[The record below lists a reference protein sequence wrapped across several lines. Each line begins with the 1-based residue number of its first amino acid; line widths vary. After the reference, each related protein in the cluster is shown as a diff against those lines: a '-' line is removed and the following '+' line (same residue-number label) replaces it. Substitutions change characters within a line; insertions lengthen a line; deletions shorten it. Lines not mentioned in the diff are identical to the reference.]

1 MKRRVLRRALGLATL
16 SAITAAVAIWRMPEI
31 AAWQWYLHSGKPELT
46 TRRPDLSAGLRWF
59 DGYYA
64 VADLGG
70 NAFAIGEPLYGQ
82 CNFSYL
88 VIGTTRALVFDTG
101 PGVHDIAPVVRAL
114 TSLPVIALP
123 SHLHFDHVGGLGG
136 FTDIALPDLP
146 ALRAQAHD
154 GVFSFGFY
162 QFLGFVEGFKRG
174 DLRVT
179 RWIQPNSGIDLG
191 DRRLEMLSVPGHTA
205 DSVVLW
211 DAAADR
217 LFSGDFIYPSQIYA
231 YLPGASLH
239 DYSASAERLGGRH
252 RVHVKVDTGMH
263 RMGVDPTGV
272 DDVVD
277 VLAASPAIDLEGL
290 YTHFSVAD
298 GSSADD
304 RRFTRSQI
312 ERFDVVVA
320 ALADRG
326 ISPRIV
332 HAANSAGAL
341 GYPGARYG
349 MVRIGLALYG
359 YLPEGWLSSALVEQ
373 GLSLETAL
381 TLRARVVAVR
391 RVAAGE
397 RPSYGRRRAL
407 DRAATVATVPFG
419 YADGYPRRLFDT
431 GAQVLINAKRY
442 ELAGNVT
449 MDQLLIDCDDDEVAP
464 GDDVVLL
471 GRQGDQEITAEEWA
485 TRADTITWEI
495 LCGIGARV
503 PRVLV
508 D

>member
-1 MKRRVLRRALGLATL
+1 M
-16 SAITAAVAIWRMPEI
+16 
-31 AAWQWYLHSGKPELT
+31 
-46 TRRPDLSAGLRWF
+46 
-59 DGYYA
+59 
-64 VADLGG
+64 
-70 NAFAIGEPLYGQ
+70 
-82 CNFSYL
+82 
-88 VIGTTRALVFDTG
+88 
-101 PGVHDIAPVVRAL
+101 
-114 TSLPVIALP
+114 
-123 SHLHFDHVGGLGG
+123 
-136 FTDIALPDLP
+136 
-146 ALRAQAHD
+146 
-154 GVFSFGFY
+154 
-162 QFLGFVEGFKRG
+162 
-174 DLRVT
+174 
-179 RWIQPNSGIDLG
+179 
-191 DRRLEMLSVPGHTA
+191 
-205 DSVVLW
+205 
-211 DAAADR
+211 
-217 LFSGDFIYPSQIYA
+217 
-231 YLPGASLH
+231 
-239 DYSASAERLGGRH
+239 
-252 RVHVKVDTGMH
+252 
-263 RMGVDPTGV
+263 
-272 DDVVD
+272 
-277 VLAASPAIDLEGL
+277 
-290 YTHFSVAD
+290 
-298 GSSADD
+298 
-304 RRFTRSQI
+304 
-312 ERFDVVVA
+312 VVA